1 MVISTYAV
9 VVVVVVVVVAAAAAW
24 NWMMIFL
31 EASVYASTCNS
42 GNGKRK

>member
-9 VVVVVVVVVAAAAAW
+9 VVVVVVVVDAAAW